1 MLTMS
6 SGNLIGHLRDV
17 KYVKDM
23 YYKVSIELN
32 KVKKNRNKQQTKFNI
47 NSISINQV

>member
-23 YYKVSIELN
+23 YHKVSIELN
-32 KVKKNRNKQQTKFNI
+32 KVKKTET
-47 NSISINQV
+47 NSKLNLT